1 MDGYQGKEVG
11 GRTGSGNDTYTLL
24 ILCIKQTT
32 DEKMQCSMGTMLNA
46 LWTEREGNPEMR
58 GLMYTYS

>member
-1 MDGYQGKEVG
+1 MDTKRGKEVG
-11 GRTGSGNDTYTLL
+11 GRNWEIGNDTYTLL

-32 DEKMQCSMGTMLNA
+32 DEKMQCSMGAMLNA

-58 GLMYTYS
+58 LMYTYS